1 MYEVNE
7 KIQKPDE
14 TAGALPLSSLA
25 LPTSGFIV
33 ICTHHMNKK
42 QHKGWWWCRGFDNC
56 VCATATLVHQTF
68 KLFTHPQT
76 QIHTHNQAKVE
87 TRPEA
92 TSLGS
97 VFSHIIELAMM
108 FRCRMRL

>member
-1 MYEVNE
+1 MNE
-7 KIQKPDE
+7 IIQKPDE
-14 TAGALPLSSLA
+14 AEGALPLSSLA

-33 ICTHHMNKK
+33 ICTHHMSKK

-68 KLFTHPQT
+68 KLHPT
-76 QIHTHNQAKVE
+76 QPKHKYTHTHKQAKVE

-92 TSLGS
+92 TSLSS

-108 FRCRMRL
+108 FRYRMRL